1 MKTRAP
7 WQVTMAATRTVGAA
21 PQWLKTGTA
30 RSANPATAARPMVS
44 RGATRLRPAA
54 GLLALLAL
62 AASGCATGLG
72 PKAVRSER
80 PDYNTQIRRSGD
92 AEMLLNLVRLRYNDS
107 PLFLELGTVVAQYSY
122 DTSFNAGG
130 NVGGGT
136 TIGGGL
142 GYTEKPTVTY
152 TPLTGDQFATR
163 MLTPIPLDSFMLFE
177 QTGWSGERLL
187 LVTVQ
192 RANDLFNAPTASGPT
207 PDRPPAY
214 QAFADFADRFDR
226 LHSAGLL
233 GLNWEMGEHDTGPAA
248 RNSRFWVRWPADR
261 NSPLAADVAAL
272 RRQLNLPPGRD
283 NFRLT
288 AYPFRRQPTEVGLRC
303 RSLLGVL
310 YFLAQSV
317 EPPAPHLKA
326 GLLTVTKDDQGRPF
340 DWSKVTGKVM
350 TIHSQK
356 HRPWNAYLAVQHRG
370 WWFYIAEDDQSSK
383 ATFTLLNFLFSLQ
396 AATGKGNAPMLTLP
410 VGK

>member
-1 MKTRAP
+1 MRVSRWGGAIRAP
-7 WQVTMAATRTVGAA
+7 WIPAFAGIPSGRSLDFVG
-21 PQWLKTGTA
+21 K
-30 RSANPATAARPMVS
+30 VS
-44 RGATRLRPAA
+44 FALTT
-54 GLLALLAL
+54 GLLALFAL
-62 AASGCATGLG
+62 VAGGCATGLG

-80 PDYNTQIRRSGD
+80 PDYNRQIRRSGD

-122 DTSFNAGG
+122 DASLNAGG
-130 NVGGGT
+130 NIGGGDGT
-136 TIGGGL
+136 TIGSAFA
-142 GYTEKPTVTY
+142 YTEKPTITY

-177 QTGWSGERLL
+177 QTGWSGNRLL
-187 LVTVQ
+187 LVTIQ

-207 PDRPPAY
+207 PAHPPDY
-214 QAFADFADRFDR
+214 EAFADFADRFDR
-226 LHSAGLL
+226 LHAAGLI
-233 GLNWEMGEHDTGPAA
+233 GLNWEMRGRDTDPPGRSP
-248 RNSRFWVRWPADR
+248 RFWLRWPADPE
-261 NSPLAADVAAL
+261 SPLAADVAAV
-272 RRQLNLPPGRD
+272 RRSLGLPPGRD
-283 NFRLT
+283 DFTLT

-317 EPPAPHLKA
+317 EPPAPHVQA
-326 GLLTVTKDDQGRPF
+326 GLVTVTKDDQGQPF

-350 TIHSQK
+350 TIQSQQD
-356 HRPWNAYLAVQHRG
+356 RPRNAYLAVEHRG